1 MITENIII
9 KDWRKIDF
17 SFGLI
22 YPNIY
27 KLGMSSYSIR
37 LLYFLINSFENI
49 ACEHIFL
56 PENVQLRFPASKDYN
71 SKNLLRSLE
80 NKVLPD
86 EFDIL
91 GFSMHFENDFKNILW
106 ILEKSEI
113 PLTAQERYKVSNEG
127 NAKFPLIIGGGPVVT
142 SNPKPFST
150 IFDILFIGDA
160 EPNLKLFFKIYQAY
174 KKENIEY
181 REFLETLGLIEGI
194 YIPTLNMKTR
204 RATLKNLDDSPT
216 PTIQMITKSSDEKSI
231 FESNFLVE
239 INRGCP
245 YQCKFCISSF
255 HNFPFRNRSFKNI
268 KQSVEDGIKFSNFET
283 ISLIG
288 SCVSSHPKFK
298 QICELIINNG
308 KRLTV
313 PSIRIEHIN
322 KELIQVF
329 EKSNIKTIT
338 LAPEAGSESLRFSL
352 GKMIP
357 NEKIFSV
364 LTQIKDSK
372 INNVKLYFLI
382 GLPNEKDEN
391 IDEIINLLKLIDDL
405 GFHRNSVRVNIN
417 PFIPKLNTPYEK
429 EIYFYLQ
436 ENNDKLVKKYQKLL
450 KELKN
455 ISSLKLKFKHFKSI
469 IKDARLQTILSLGNQ
484 QTSELILNYYFKG
497 ATPSALK
504 RAENELDFS
513 LNDYLLRIKECY
525 TPWII

>member
-1 MITENIII
+1 
-9 KDWRKIDF
+9 
-17 SFGLI
+17 
-22 YPNIY
+22 
-27 KLGMSSYSIR
+27 
-37 LLYFLINSFENI
+37 
-49 ACEHIFL
+49 
-56 PENVQLRFPASKDYN
+56 
-71 SKNLLRSLE
+71 
-80 NKVLPD
+80 
-86 EFDIL
+86 
-91 GFSMHFENDFKNILW
+91 MHFENDFKHILW

-113 PLTAQERYKVSNEG
+113 PLIAQERYKVSNEG

-298 QICELIINNG
+298 QICELII
-308 KRLTV
+308 
-313 PSIRIEHIN
+313 
-322 KELIQVF
+322 
-329 EKSNIKTIT
+329 
-338 LAPEAGSESLRFSL
+338 
-352 GKMIP
+352 M
-357 NEKIFSV
+357 
-364 LTQIKDSK
+364 
-372 INNVKLYFLI
+372 
-382 GLPNEKDEN
+382 EKD
-391 IDEIINLLKLIDDL
+391 
-405 GFHRNSVRVNIN
+405 
-417 PFIPKLNTPYEK
+417 
-429 EIYFYLQ
+429 
-436 ENNDKLVKKYQKLL
+436 
-450 KELKN
+450 
-455 ISSLKLKFKHFKSI
+455 
-469 IKDARLQTILSLGNQ
+469 
-484 QTSELILNYYFKG
+484 
-497 ATPSALK
+497 
-504 RAENELDFS
+504 
-513 LNDYLLRIKECY
+513 
-525 TPWII
+525 